1 MALPHEVLGVPK
13 NADAATINAAFRRAA
28 KKYHPDLNGGN
39 ANIPRLRR
47 LIAAR
52 NVLAKQKK
60 RLPDAGN
67 GSGEFTLPR
76 KPRGRQGV
84 LFACAFLGA
93 VSLIV
98 VPVLVAHWAGAR
110 PRTNEAGTISATV
123 AEAEIPDAGSA
134 EIKAI
139 RDILEASSYPLFETD
154 IEMAPE
160 PRLQST
166 ARRHRFM
173 RPATPLRKA
182 VKEAAFLMSSTFRR
196 LASQ

>member
-1 MALPHEVLGVPK
+1 MALPHQVLGVPK

-39 ANIPRLRR
+39 ASNIRHLRR

-60 RLPDAGN
+60 PLPDAGN
-67 GSGEFTLPR
+67 GSVGLTLRR

-98 VPVLVAHWAGAR
+98 VPVLMAHWSGA
-110 PRTNEAGTISATV
+110 PFRTGEAGTISATAAN
-123 AEAEIPDAGSA
+123 AELPDAGSA

-139 RDILEASSYPLFETD
+139 RDVLEASSYPLVETD
-154 IEMAPE
+154 MEMAPE
-160 PRLQST
+160 PRST
-166 ARRHRFM
+166 ARRHRFV
-173 RPATPLRKA
+173 RPANPLRKA
-182 VKEAAFLMSSTFRR
+182 VKAAAFSMSSAFRR
-196 LASQ
+196 LGSQ